1 MNYSRRLWGY
11 GTAALSLCVSM
22 AGTAVAQDT
31 GDSSETAERR
41 ELEEI
46 VITGSRLRRDSF
58 NVSTPLVQVD
68 AETIVD
74 AGLGSLA
81 DILVDDVPSL
91 YESTSKRNSQSSV
104 SQTGLSTVNLRRL
117 GSNRTLTLIDGR
129 RVVPSSFGGT
139 AVSLSTV
146 PASIIETVEIIT
158 GGSSAT
164 YGSDAIAGVVNI
176 ITEKDKVGF
185 GVETRGGVTSE
196 GGGEEYSI
204 DMDYGTRFAGDRG
217 YFFIGA
223 TYQDEQGIDHL
234 DRSRAQLEAVYG
246 YDDDRMCNTFQTASG
261 DDECARD
268 ITPADWRDRSDGT
281 PGGVFSEGDGDFWY
295 NENGLQTGWEEER
308 DGYFSRQFDVIEI
321 PSETTAIAAKLDY
334 RFTEITS
341 GYVQV
346 QYSRDTSFNFKSPE
360 DDSESSD
367 VVVFDPVTGE
377 PGEVRPGHIE
387 LDNPFVPDVIR
398 NDPAVIAEG
407 ELNWDRRFFEV
418 GNITTDNTRQTIRT
432 WAGLRGSFLKDEWDW
447 DVSVGYG
454 DFDQDQLRS
463 NELNVVRV
471 AQALDAEL
479 APDGV
484 TIQCADPAAR
494 AEGCVPL
501 NLFGIG
507 SITPEMADWIRANPT
522 INSNQDQ
529 VTVIGYISG
538 DLFELP
544 AGPVATVFGLE
555 YRRDTLDLRVGG
567 GHETGGI
574 TFNVV
579 PAFSGDID
587 VAEAFAE
594 AALPITERLSAEI
607 GVRVADYSPPGID
620 TVFSHST
627 GLIWEPVNG
636 YNLRANFARAQ
647 RAPTITE
654 LVSPPRGDFDSY
666 DDICDGATATSTDA
680 GHDNCRLDPLVA
692 AAIAADGVF
701 DDDNNSYSPNG
712 GNPNLFEETAN
723 TFTIGVSVAPGF
735 LPGFRLAVDYYDI
748 TVEDAID
755 SVGNTDI
762 LEQCYDS
769 SITFG
774 EPNEFCDFITR
785 DDDGQISEILQTDFN
800 LNETS
805 TSGYDVA
812 LEYGFG
818 LGRYGDL
825 EIAANYTR
833 ISEHE
838 TIFRGNDGLETVDFN
853 NQLDFG
859 IFEDVARASL
869 TWRTEN
875 WRVRWRTTWQ
885 GPILDS
891 QDRVDDYRQALADN
905 AARCASMDPDCVL
918 NPEAPSFLFYPSTFR
933 HNLSVAYDTN
943 LRRGANLRLSAG
955 VRNIFD
961 DDPFVPRSGDNAENG
976 IGNYDSNFNGGV
988 GRFYYVGAELRLGGD

>member
-1 MNYSRRLWGY
+1 MK
-11 GTAALSLCVSM
+11 TAKKFWAFGICTLCM
-22 AGTAVAQDT
+22 ANAPSVAVAQET
-31 GDSSETAERR
+31 SSAASQEAI
-41 ELEEI
+41 EEI

-58 NVSTPLVQVD
+58 NVAIPLVQVD
-68 AETIVD
+68 SDTIID
-74 AGLGSLA
+74 SGLGSTA
-81 DILVDDVPSL
+81 EILIDEVPSL
-91 YESTSKRNSQSSV
+91 YESTSNTNSQSSV

-139 AVSLSTV
+139 AVSLSTI
-146 PASIIETVEIIT
+146 PSSIIDRVDIIT

-185 GVETRGGVTSE
+185 GVEARGGVTDE
-196 GGGEEYSI
+196 GSGEEYTI
-204 DMDYGTRFAGDRG
+204 DVDYGTKFADNRG
-217 YFFIGA
+217 YFFIGG

-234 DRSRAQLEAVYG
+234 DRRRAQLEANYG
-246 YDDDRMCNTFQTASG
+246 YDDDLMCNTFQTATG
-261 DDECARD
+261 DQCARD

-295 NENGLQTGWEEER
+295 NEDGLQTGWEEER
-308 DGYFSRQFDVIEI
+308 DGYFSRRFDVLKI
-321 PSETTAIAAKLDY
+321 PTETTAVAAKLDY
-334 RFTEITS
+334 QFSERTS
-341 GYVQV
+341 GYVQL

-367 VVVFDPVTGE
+367 VIVFDPITGE

-387 LDNPFVPDVIR
+387 LDNPFVPDTIR

-407 ELNWDRRFFEV
+407 ELDWDRRFFEV
-418 GNITTDNTRQTIRT
+418 GNITTDNTRETIRS
-432 WAGLRGSFLKDEWDW
+432 WVGLQGEFLEDWQW

-454 DFDQDQLRS
+454 EFTQEQRRS

-479 APDGV
+479 AADGV

-494 AEGCVPL
+494 AAGCVPL

-507 SITPEMADWIRANPT
+507 SITPAMADWIRANPT
-522 INSNQDQ
+522 IDSNQDQ
-529 VTVIGYISG
+529 VTVIGYVSG

-544 AGPVATVFGLE
+544 AGSVATVFGLE
-555 YRRDTLDLRVGG
+555 YRRDSLDLSVGG

-579 PAFSGDID
+579 PAFAGDID
-587 VAEAFAE
+587 VTELFAE
-594 AALPITERLSAEI
+594 AAFPITERFSAEI
-607 GVRVADYSPPGID
+607 GLRVADYSPPGVN

-627 GLIWEPVNG
+627 GLIWEPVDG

-654 LVSPPRGDFDSY
+654 LISPPRGDFDSY
-666 DDICDGATATSTDA
+666 DDICDGATATSTDP

-692 AAIAADGVF
+692 AVIAADGEF
-701 DDDNNSYSPNG
+701 EDDNSSYSPNG

-723 TFTIGVSVAPGF
+723 TLTVGFSIAPGF
-735 LPGFRLAVDYYDI
+735 LEGFRLAVDYYDI

-755 SVGNTDI
+755 SVENTEI
-762 LEQCYDS
+762 LAQCYNS
-769 SITFG
+769 SIAFG
-774 EPNEFCDFITR
+774 QPNEFCDFITR
-785 DDDGQISEILQTDFN
+785 DDDGQISEILQTEFN

-805 TSGYDVA
+805 TSGFDVTM
-812 LEYGFG
+812 EYGFE

-825 EIAANYTR
+825 EVSANYTY
-833 ISEHE
+833 IDEYE
-838 TIFRGNDGLETVDFN
+838 TIFRGNDGLERVDFN

-859 IFEDVARASL
+859 IFKDVARASL
-869 TWRTEN
+869 TWRTES

-885 GPILDS
+885 GPIIDS
-891 QDRVDDYRQALADN
+891 QERVDEFEEALADN
-905 AARCASMDPDCVL
+905 AARCASMDPDCVT
-918 NPEAPSFLFYPSTFR
+918 NPERPSFLFYGSTFR
-933 HNLSVAYDTN
+933 HHLSVTYDTQLSSGMD
-943 LRRGANLRLSAG
+943 LRISAG
-955 VRNIFD
+955 ARNLFD
-961 DDPFVPRSGDNAENG
+961 EDPFVPRAGDNAENG
-976 IGNYDSNFNGGV
+976 IGNYDSKFNGGI
-988 GRFYYVGAELRLGGD
+988 GRFYFLGAELRFGG

>member
-1 MNYSRRLWGY
+1 MLGAPSVYAQQSDDE
-11 GTAALSLCVSM
+11 TEDAA
-22 AGTAVAQDT
+22 DI
-31 GDSSETAERR
+31 
-41 ELEEI
+41 EEI

-58 NVSTPLVQVD
+58 NVPMPLVQIDNEV
-68 AETIVD
+68 IVD

-81 DILVDDVPSL
+81 EILIDEIPSL
-91 YESTSKRNSQSSV
+91 YESTSNTNSQSSV

-139 AVSLSTV
+139 AVSLSTI
-146 PASIIETVEIIT
+146 PASIIDSVEIIT
-158 GGSSAT
+158 GGSSAA

-176 ITEKDKVGF
+176 ITEKDKTGF
-185 GVETRGGVTSE
+185 GIETRGGATSE
-196 GGGEEYSI
+196 GGGEEYTI
-204 DMDYGTRFAGDRG
+204 DVDFGTHFAQDRG

-223 TYQDEQGIDHL
+223 TYQEEQGIDHL
-234 DRSRAQLEAVYG
+234 DRDRARLEANYG
-246 YDDDRMCNTFQTASG
+246 YDDDLMCNTFQTANG
-261 DDECARD
+261 DECARD

-281 PGGVFSEGDGDFWY
+281 PGGVFSEGDGNFWY
-295 NENGLQTGWEEER
+295 NENGLQTDFEEER
-308 DGYFSRQFDVIEI
+308 DGYFSRVFDVIKI
-321 PSETTAIAAKLDY
+321 PNETTAVAAKVDFE
-334 RFTEITS
+334 FTETTR

-360 DDSESSD
+360 DDNESSD
-367 VVVFDPVTGE
+367 VIFFDPVTGE

-387 LDNPFVPDVIR
+387 LDNPFVPDAIR

-407 ELNWDRRFFEV
+407 ELDWDRRFFEV
-418 GNITTDNTRQTIRT
+418 GNITTDNTRTTLRT
-432 WAGLRGSFLKDEWDW
+432 WAGLQGSFLNDEWLW

-454 DFDQDQLRS
+454 DFEQEQLRS
-463 NELNVVRV
+463 NELNTIRV

-484 TIQCADPAAR
+484 TVQCADPDAR
-494 AEGCVPL
+494 AAGCVPL

-529 VTVIGYISG
+529 FTAIAYISG

-544 AGPVATVFGLE
+544 AGPVATVFGAE
-555 YRRDTLDLRVGG
+555 FRRDTLDLSVGG

-587 VAEAFAE
+587 VAEVFAE
-594 AALPITERLSAEI
+594 ASFPLFDRLSAEV
-607 GVRVADYSPPGID
+607 GLRVADYSPPGIS
-620 TVFSHST
+620 TVFSYST
-627 GLIWEPVNG
+627 GLIWEPIDG

-654 LVSPPRGDFDSY
+654 LISPPRGDFDSY
-666 DDICDGATATSTDA
+666 DDICDGATATSTDP

-692 AAIAADGVF
+692 AAILAEGEF
-701 DDDNNSYSPNG
+701 EDDNNSYSPNG

-723 TFTIGVSVAPGF
+723 TFTVGFSIAPGF
-735 LPGFRLAVDYYDI
+735 LNGFRLAVDYYDI

-755 SVGNTDI
+755 SVENVDI
-762 LEQCYDS
+762 LNQCYNS
-769 SITFG
+769 SVTFG
-774 EPNEFCDFITR
+774 DPNPFCDAITR
-785 DDDGQISEILQTDFN
+785 DDDGQIREVLQQDFN
-800 LNETS
+800 LNETT
-805 TSGYDVA
+805 TSGFDVT
-812 LEYGFG
+812 LEYEFD
-818 LGRYGDL
+818 LGRYGGL
-825 EIAANYTR
+825 ELSGNYTR
-833 ISEHE
+833 INDYE
-838 TIFRGNDGLETVDFN
+838 TIFQGNDGLETVDFN

-869 TWRTEN
+869 TWRTDD

-891 QDRVDDYRQALADN
+891 QSRVDEFNEALADN
-905 AARCASMDPDCVL
+905 AERCANGDPDCVA
-918 NPEAPSFLFYPSTFR
+918 NPETPSFLFYPSTFR
-933 HNLSVAYDTN
+933 HSLSVAYDTEI
-943 LRRGANLRLSAG
+943 RDGTELRLSAG

-961 DDPFVPRSGDNAENG
+961 DDPFVPRTGDNDENG
-976 IGNYDSNFNGGV
+976 IGNYDSKFNGGI
-988 GRFYYVGAELRLGGD
+988 GRFYFVGAELRFGD